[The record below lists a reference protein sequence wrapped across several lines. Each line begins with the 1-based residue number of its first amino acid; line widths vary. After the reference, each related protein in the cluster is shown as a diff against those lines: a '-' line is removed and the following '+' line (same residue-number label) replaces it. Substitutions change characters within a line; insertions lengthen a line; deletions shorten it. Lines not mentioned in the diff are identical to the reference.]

1 MQNHLSTRSLK
12 ALLVGLLM
20 LAGLVLA
27 ACGDNTATSTTAPTT
42 IAATT
47 ARATTAAP
55 TTAAATTAP
64 ATTAAATIVA
74 TTVAAT
80 AAPATTIAPTT
91 AAPTT
96 VGATTVAPTT
106 AASATTVAAPAN
118 KLKVVAT
125 TTQVGD
131 FVKNVGG
138 NRIELTTI
146 LKPNADPHDYEP
158 TADDSKALAS
168 AQIVFTNGI
177 GLDEWL
183 DKVIQNSGTKAK
195 KVVTSDGIK
204 PRPGEGE
211 EEKEGDPHIWFSV
224 DNVKLMVDNISKG
237 LSGLDAAGASVYQ
250 ANATT
255 YKEQLDKLDKDIK
268 AQIATIPEADRKLVT
283 NHDAF
288 GYYLDRYGIKFI
300 GSVIP
305 SFDSTAEPSA
315 KDLADLVAKI
325 KAEKVKAIFTESSLN
340 PKLEQQIAAQ
350 GGVKIY
356 SNLYGDT
363 LGEAGSDGDTYIKM
377 MQTNTK
383 NIVAGLIGK

>member
-42 IAATT
+42 VAATT

-64 ATTAAATIVA
+64 ATTAAATTVA
-74 TTVAAT
+74 TT
-80 AAPATTIAPTT
+80 APATTIAPTT

-96 VGATTVAPTT
+96 VAATSVAPTT
-106 AASATTVAAPAN
+106 AASATTVVAPAT

-138 NRIELTTI
+138 NRIELITI

-183 DKVIQNSGTKAK
+183 DKLIQNSGTKAK

-224 DNVKLMVDNISKG
+224 DNVKVMVDNISKG
-237 LSGLDAAGASVYQ
+237 LSGLDAAGAAVYQ
-250 ANATT
+250 ANVTA

-268 AQIATIPEADRKLVT
+268 VQIATIPEADRKLVT

-315 KDLADLVAKI
+315 KDLADLVVKI

-350 GGVKIY
+350 AGIKIF

-363 LGEAGSDGDTYIKM
+363 LGDAGSDGDTYIKM

-383 NIVAGLIGK
+383 NIVAGLTGK